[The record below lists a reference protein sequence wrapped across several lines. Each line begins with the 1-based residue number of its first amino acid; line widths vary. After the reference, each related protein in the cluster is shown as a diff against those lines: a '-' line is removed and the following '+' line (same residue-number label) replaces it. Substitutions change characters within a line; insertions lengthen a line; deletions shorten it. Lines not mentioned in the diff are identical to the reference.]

1 VVRLAD
7 LPGYTGLRRTQIDA
21 LIARG
26 EFPRPV
32 KLSARR
38 KAWLEA
44 ELIYWQQQRI
54 AARDK
59 AEEATTMTERDTD
72 QGSSRSNSR
81 PTVYPNRLCRRLG
94 FTK

>member
-1 VVRLAD
+1 MDRLHRVVRLAD
-7 LPGYTGLRRTQIDA
+7 LPTYTGLRRTQIDA

-44 ELIYWQQQRI
+44 ELIAWQQQRI
-54 AARDK
+54 AARDITARWPDEQRK
-59 AEEATTMTERDTD
+59 STE
-72 QGSSRSNSR
+72 Q
-81 PTVYPNRLCRRLG
+81 
-94 FTK
+94 